1 MYGAEAP
8 RFLVKSICGGRQLDI
23 GRRERGGVSV
33 IDVVGKIDRL
43 TDSNALRSYI
53 SGLAEKDERII
64 ALNLAQVTYL
74 DSGALNVMIY
84 SQNVL
89 SKLGGKLVII
99 EPNEYVH
106 DVLNVVGFDKLINI
120 YPSEKEFVDDVKKLK
135 KS

>member
-1 MYGAEAP
+1 VPG
-8 RFLVKSICGGRQLDI
+8 RRVLVTTILGGWPIMDI
-23 GRRERGGVSV
+23 GRREKSGVSIV
-33 IDVVGKIDRL
+33 DVVGKIDRL
-43 TDSNALRSYI
+43 TDSLDLKSYI
-53 SGLAEKDERII
+53 NTLVEKDERVI

-99 EPNEYVH
+99 EPNEYVY

-120 YPSEKEFVDDVKKLK
+120 YSSEKEFVDDVKKLK
-135 KS
+135 KG

>member
-1 MYGAEAP
+1 M
-8 RFLVKSICGGRQLDI
+8 DI
-23 GRRERGGVSV
+23 GRREKSGVSIV
-33 IDVVGKIDRL
+33 DVVGKIDRL
-43 TDSNALRSYI
+43 TDSLDLKSYI
-53 SGLAEKDERII
+53 NTLVEKDERVI

-99 EPNEYVH
+99 EPNEYVY

-120 YPSEKEFVDDVKKLK
+120 YSSEKEFVDDVKKLK
-135 KS
+135 KG

>member
-1 MYGAEAP
+1 M
-8 RFLVKSICGGRQLDI
+8 DI
-23 GRRERGGVSV
+23 GKREKGGVSV
-33 IDVVGKIDRL
+33 VDVIGKIDRL

-53 SGLAEKDERII
+53 SALVEKDERVI

-89 SKLGGKLVII
+89 SKLGGRLIII
-99 EPNEYVH
+99 EPNEYVY

-120 YPSEKEFVDDVKKLK
+120 YSSEKEFVDDVKKLK